1 MGNASGATSTIARIA
16 LLAWRVASQARPLHA
31 SDPHITAIS
40 SAHARPAATTDR
52 NAWRSGASG
61 RSNTNDTNAAVV
73 STMYALVTAP
83 RRPPLPP
90 PMTSS
95 ATLTAPIAPAIGCDH
110 PDGWSDAG
118 VRINNAAQGRPT
130 RLGGAQSTNATS
142 ARSRRHHDGFVFMRC
157 DP

>member
-16 LLAWRVASQARPLHA
+16 LLAWRVASQARPPHA

-73 STMYALVTAP
+73 STMYALVTRSEE
-83 RRPPLPP
+83 RRV
-90 PMTSS
+90 
-95 ATLTAPIAPAIGCDH
+95 GKEERCG
-110 PDGWSDAG
+110 GW
-118 VRINNAAQGRPT
+118 AQ
-130 RLGGAQSTNATS
+130 QEKEQN
-142 ARSRRHHDGFVFMRC
+142 
-157 DP
+157 